1 MDLDWKQRRLI
12 AFLSAV
18 LGILVVA
25 VLIVGG
31 FRYRQHRQ
39 RMAAAAAEG
48 TAAAAATQ
56 HTYTALSYSDGSA
69 TLSFTVDPETD
80 RWTWADDPD
89 FPLDDTTVTEL
100 CQLAA
105 NLKPQQTLTPDGT
118 MESYQLDESQVFLSL
133 TDASG
138 AVTTLTFGKT
148 TTDGTSY
155 YALKNG
161 DESTV
166 YIYDGAL
173 VEKMAVPIYSMME
186 LPVLPALTGKT
197 LVSITFDGEV
207 PTVLTAQRAE
217 GSDEATWRSGGANV
231 TDAPAVQGLLGELEM
246 LTLTR
251 CVDYQP
257 TDEAVSLCGFD
268 APAAQMEAVYST
280 EGGAEQTFFLTVGAQ
295 SLDGSGRYIR
305 LGGDPTIYEAT
316 ADSLTHLLAIAA
328 GGLEG

>member
-1 MDLDWKQRRLI
+1 MDLDWRQRRLI

-166 YIYDGAL
+166 
-173 VEKMAVPIYSMME
+173 
-186 LPVLPALTGKT
+186 
-197 LVSITFDGEV
+197 
-207 PTVLTAQRAE
+207 
-217 GSDEATWRSGGANV
+217 
-231 TDAPAVQGLLGELEM
+231 
-246 LTLTR
+246 
-251 CVDYQP
+251 
-257 TDEAVSLCGFD
+257 
-268 APAAQMEAVYST
+268 
-280 EGGAEQTFFLTVGAQ
+280 
-295 SLDGSGRYIR
+295 
-305 LGGDPTIYEAT
+305 
-316 ADSLTHLLAIAA
+316 
-328 GGLEG
+328 